1 MKVIFLKDVKG
12 KGKKSDAIK
21 KTNDSLRLFLAENII
36 KGSAKKKLT
45 TVPRTGTY
53 TVINN
58 RIVKAANKIA
68 PSVSLCIF
76 RNFTLLMKD

>member
-1 MKVIFLKDVKG
+1 MATPIRNPQLVIEEAKQ
-12 KGKKSDAIK
+12 
-21 KTNDSLRLFLAENII
+21 LRKQMILAENII